1 MIEVSTTDIVF
12 LPRMQDD
19 QTRQFFLGSKRKVV
33 YRVSRLLALGA
44 LINLDLKAVSN
55 GASKIF

>member
-19 QTRQFFLGSKRKVV
+19 QTRQFSLVSKRKVV

>member
-19 QTRQFFLGSKRKVV
+19 QTRQFSLGSKSKVV

-55 GASKIF
+55 GVSKIF

>member
-19 QTRQFFLGSKRKVV
+19 QTRQFSLGSKSKVV

>member
-1 MIEVSTTDIVF
+1 
-12 LPRMQDD
+12 MQDD
-19 QTRQFFLGSKRKVV
+19 QTRQFSLGSKRKVV

-44 LINLDLKAVSN
+44 SVNLDIKAVSN